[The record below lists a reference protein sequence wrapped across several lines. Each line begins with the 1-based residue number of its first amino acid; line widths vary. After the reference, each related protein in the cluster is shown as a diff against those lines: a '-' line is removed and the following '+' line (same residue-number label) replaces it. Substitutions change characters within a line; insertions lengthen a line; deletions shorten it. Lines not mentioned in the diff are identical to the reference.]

1 MGIEA
6 VVVLRDIC
14 GYSADEAIEISGW
27 AAQAI
32 LQGGLHS
39 ASGDAPCE
47 Q

>member
-14 GYSADEAIEISGW
+14 GYSAGEAIEISSW

-32 LQGGLHS
+32 LQRGVH
-39 ASGDAPCE
+39 APRP
-47 Q
+47 